1 MEFLLLIILLLLF
14 LILYPIIKVGF
25 KVWSQMRQMRQMNR
39 SFQNARSQYGGGN
52 RNTSGGNT
60 HRHRHRGKIFGPSD
74 GEYVEFEEI
83 TGQRQS
89 VQYIEVQD
97 VEPRITDAKFEE
109 IRL

>member
-25 KVWSQMRQMRQMNR
+25 KVWSQMRQMNR
-39 SFQNARSQYGGGN
+39 NFQNARSQYGGGN